1 VSGTVVTTD
10 KHGRISLG
18 LVLGGH
24 RWAHRYLAEEK
35 PDGTIVLTPQ
45 RPASDKT
52 SRRTGASIRAVSGGL
67 PTLGKRRS

>member
-1 VSGTVVTTD
+1 VSGTVVATD
-10 KHGRISLG
+10 KQGRISLA

-52 SRRTGASIRAVSGGL
+52 SMRTGVSVPAVSGGL
-67 PTLGKRRS
+67 PTLGKRQ